1 MNNSKH
7 FRRNNIKNFFKAF
20 IIMILSITLCL
31 HMQSIVKA
39 STYTDLGLKK
49 DVSIS
54 KSWTVNFNKALSATT
69 INATN
74 IMVVGQNNEHKDIS
88 VSLANG
94 NKAVIV
100 KPIINYEPNKTYTI
114 IVTVNV
120 KSTDGKPFP
129 KEVRMSFITK
139 SEPVKYKIVL
149 DAGHGGNDPGAI
161 GPTGLKEKDVTLA
174 ITLKVGSILVKNGVE
189 TIYTR
194 TTDNIPWSTNEAQNL
209 QARCDISNSAKPNYF
224 VSIHENSFSAPS
236 ATGIETYYFTGS
248 VAGQKLA
255 QAVQTELVKVTGNV
269 DRKIK
274 TTSGLY
280 VIKHV
285 DATSILVE
293 SAFISNPEDERLLAT
308 QAYQYTLA
316 KAIATGILKTLGISN
331 IVY

>member
-1 MNNSKH
+1 MK
-7 FRRNNIKNFFKAF
+7 NIFKAF
-20 IIMILSITLCL
+20 IIMMVSITICL
-31 HMQSIVKA
+31 HVQSIVKA

-49 DVSIS
+49 DVLIS
-54 KSWTVNFNKALSATT
+54 KSWTVNFNKALSSTT
-69 INATN
+69 INTTN
-74 IMVVGQNNEHKDIS
+74 IMVVGENNEYKDIS
-88 VSLANG
+88 VSLANS

-100 KPIINYEPNKTYTI
+100 KPTTNYEPNKTYTLI
-114 IVTVNV
+114 ATVNV
-120 KSTDGKPFP
+120 KSTDGKPLP
-129 KEVRMSFITK
+129 SEVRMSFTTK

-161 GPTGLKEKDVTLA
+161 GPTGLKEKDITLA

-194 TTDNIPWSTNEAQNL
+194 TTDNISWSTNEAQNL
-209 QARCDISNSAKPNYF
+209 QARCDISNKAKPNYF

-255 QAVQTELVKVTGNV
+255 QAVQTELVKATGKV

-280 VIKHV
+280 VIKYV
-285 DATSILVE
+285 NAPSILVE
-293 SAFISNPEDERLLAT
+293 TAFISNPEEEKLLAT

>member
-1 MNNSKH
+1 MK
-7 FRRNNIKNFFKAF
+7 NIFKAF

-31 HMQSIVKA
+31 HMQLIVKA

-54 KSWTVNFNKALSATT
+54 KSWTVNFNKALSSTT
-69 INATN
+69 INTTN
-74 IMVVGQNNEHKDIS
+74 IMVVGENNEYKDIS
-88 VSLANG
+88 VSLANS
-94 NKAVIV
+94 NKSVIV
-100 KPIINYEPNKTYTI
+100 KPITNYEPNKTYTL
-114 IVTVNV
+114 IVTLNV
-120 KSTDGKPFP
+120 KSADGLPLP
-129 KEVRMSFITK
+129 KEVRMVFITK

-161 GPTGLKEKDVTLA
+161 GPTGLKEKDITLA

-194 TTDNIPWSTNEAQNL
+194 TTDNISWSTNEAQNL
-209 QARCDISNSAKPNYF
+209 QARCDISNMAKPNYF
-224 VSIHENSFSAPS
+224 VSIHENSFSGPS
-236 ATGIETYYFTGS
+236 ASGIETYYFTGS

-255 QAVQTELVKVTGNV
+255 QAVQTELVNATGRL

-280 VIKHV
+280 VIKNV
-285 DATSILVE
+285 VATSILVE
-293 SAFISNPEDERLLAT
+293 TGFISNPEEERLLAT

-316 KAIATGILKTLGISN
+316 KAVATGILKTLGISN